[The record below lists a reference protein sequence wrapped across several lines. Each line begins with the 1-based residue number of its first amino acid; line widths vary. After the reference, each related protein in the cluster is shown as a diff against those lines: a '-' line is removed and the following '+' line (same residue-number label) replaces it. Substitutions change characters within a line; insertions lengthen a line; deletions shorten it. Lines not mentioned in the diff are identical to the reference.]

1 MSEGFQTDLSGDA
14 MFTFLLPLVMF
25 PFVASPAVSNPM
37 PQPNSSGNAQNSAAA
52 GSAANLDAA
61 STEMQGLVHAIS
73 GRWVIDL
80 KFEPSSEMPNGA
92 NGKGEELWKPLAD
105 GLVLSDEEKIQ
116 LPQAT
121 VHLLGLIWWDQ
132 TSKEFR
138 GMECINQNTHACN
151 AKAAAS
157 QDVAIKWDGRQLT
170 IEEPQTS
177 ADGKRALW
185 HETFSEIT
193 PTSFLQVGETWE
205 SGGRHRKVVTVHG
218 TRVPE

>member
-1 MSEGFQTDLSGDA
+1 MNEGFQTGDA
-14 MFTFLLPLVMF
+14 MLTFLLPMVIF
-25 PFVASPAVSNPM
+25 PFVVSPTVCNPM
-37 PQPNSSGNAQNSAAA
+37 PQPISAEAQNSTSA
-52 GSAANLDAA
+52 GSAANLNAA

-73 GRWVIDL
+73 GRWVIDV

-92 NGKGEELWKPLAD
+92 QGKGEELWKPLAD

-116 LPQAT
+116 LPHAT
-121 VHLLGLIWWDQ
+121 VHLLGLIWWDR
-132 TSKEFR
+132 TSNEFR
-138 GMECINQNTHACN
+138 GMECINQNPHACDS
-151 AKAAAS
+151 KAAAS
-157 QDVAIKWDGRQLT
+157 QDVAIKWDGKQLT

-205 SGGRHRKVVTVHG
+205 SGGQHRKVVTVHG